1 MYNVFWNKVKEKYPV
16 LLEELS
22 QGLNQLYEQTGN
34 ELFTNKEFLAL
45 RYSSV
50 LALSNDLIH
59 REQNCFRVKIRLAS
73 TGRRTG
79 ENFD

>member
-1 MYNVFWNKVKEKYPV
+1 QVEKIRPQIFYYLFATHLFAVLYYVQNVKMYNVFWNKVKEKYPV

-22 QGLNQLYEQTGN
+22 QGLNQLYEQTGK

-50 LALSNDLIH
+50 LA
-59 REQNCFRVKIRLAS
+59 
-73 TGRRTG
+73 
-79 ENFD
+79 

>member
-34 ELFTNKEFLAL
+34 ELFTNKEFWLCVIL
-45 RYSSV
+45 VFWRFPM
-50 LALSNDLIH
+50 I
-59 REQNCFRVKIRLAS
+59 
-73 TGRRTG
+73 
-79 ENFD
+79 

>member
-1 MYNVFWNKVKEKYPV
+1 MSFGIKSKKKYPV
-16 LLEELS
+16 LLAELI

-59 REQNCFRVKIRLAS
+59 REQKLF
-73 TGRRTG
+73 
-79 ENFD
+79 

>member
-1 MYNVFWNKVKEKYPV
+1 MSFGIKSKKNIRFF
-16 LLEELS
+16 LEELS

-59 REQNCFRVKIRLAS
+59 REQKLF
-73 TGRRTG
+73 
-79 ENFD
+79 

>member
-1 MYNVFWNKVKEKYPV
+1 MYNVFWNKIKEKYPV
-16 LLEELS
+16 LLAELI

-50 LALSNDLIH
+50 CGNIQRSDLELTF
-59 REQNCFRVKIRLAS
+59 EQYNRL
-73 TGRRTG
+73 
-79 ENFD
+79 NQK